1 MLPFLRDFHEL
12 RGKKQDFL
20 NRQKRT
26 SLLVD
31 PLTVE
36 DQSTMF
42 EYSKLFKRVA
52 TAPMN
57 VEDHKEQLNLIEEIV
72 KDSIIIEWPRAISG
86 FGKDAEMQEVDFAP
100 LIHRARNV
108 VKCRTSHPTMRIKVC
123 AISREDN
130 QSLIPHP
137 KVVEAFFRATLVKLA
152 HDGNEP
158 KQVAGRMILTQRE
171 GTPATKSADQNG
183 ATVNAEGK
191 LIASQASE
199 PMSLLL
205 LNQMAEHGAKTTP
218 FKYEN
223 GVLCA
228 TFPEMGV
235 TLNSMVD
242 RRQLATRY
250 AIQVE
255 VALNIDNK
263 LLINHTV
270 NSHPF
275 LIAITNDQ
283 TEPLLLSIF
292 WQRLLHTDHME
303 STSDFA
309 SDNIALQ
316 WSTLRQAI
324 KNFVKAQF
332 VQARGLERYEI
343 CHIQAMILMNRL
355 IQCESVEDY
364 QNLEMTLYGNL
375 ICDSSDQDSTVAL
388 RTRLLNE
395 EILPTVPIER
405 REFMTE
411 KCISLL
417 DCQTELNHTVWQ
429 WLFRATEVV
438 QDVGHRFCPSP
449 AIGEKKTAKTK
460 KQTTTVEDY
469 QTMLSLFNKGYLTFC
484 PTLMLN
490 NVFST
495 EEVAERNDIM
505 LLRFCDENAGY
516 LSLAYGIEDGKPKI
530 GSISSEQIKDFKQGL
545 PEVLFDESYP
555 CKFHYL
561 VRLKINKDNPN
572 ADPNVLFS
580 IKQDI
585 FPNYRTQRKRAE
597 SISVN
602 DDVSIRIDA
611 LNGGLLERIPT
622 PRLPSSSG
630 LFKRSSNEMER
641 NQIGNNAYHIF
652 ASIMQQLQNQ
662 DPSPLSVDE
671 SRRASSHSPVSS
683 NGQAVNP
690 AGLDLDAML
699 PIMKQLLPLAGENNQ

>member
-1 MLPFLRDFHEL
+1 MYMETTLAAKKLYSTMLPFLRDFHEL

-86 FGKDAEMQEVDFAP
+86 FGKDGEMQEVDFAP

-263 LLINHTV
+263 LLINH
-270 NSHPF
+270 
-275 LIAITNDQ
+275 
-283 TEPLLLSIF
+283 
-292 WQRLLHTDHME
+292 E

-332 VQARGLERYEI
+332 VQARGLEHYEI

-375 ICDSSDQDSTVAL
+375 ISDYSDQDSTVAL
-388 RTRLLNE
+388 RARLLNE

-495 EEVAERNDIM
+495 EEIAERNDIM

-516 LSLAYGIEDGKPKI
+516 LSLAYGIEDG
-530 GSISSEQIKDFKQGL
+530 
-545 PEVLFDESYP
+545 
-555 CKFHYL
+555 
-561 VRLKINKDNPN
+561 
-572 ADPNVLFS
+572 
-580 IKQDI
+580 KQDI

-630 LFKRSSNEMER
+630 LFKRSSSEVER
-641 NQIGNNAYHIF
+641 NQVGNNAYHII
-652 ASIMQQLQNQ
+652 ASLMQQLQNQ
-662 DPSPLSVDE
+662 NPSPLSVDE
-671 SRRASSHSPVSS
+671 SKRASSHSPVSS
-683 NGQAVNP
+683 NGQTVNP
-690 AGLDLDAML
+690 AGLDLDAMV
-699 PIMKQLLPLAGENNQ
+699 PIMKQLLPLTGENNQ